1 MRQMNKNY
9 RDKNEIQR
17 ELTPEEKFE
26 LMIQKWKKESNDRL
40 EDIKKGKDRKR
51 PDTRYFLS
59 PFRFERGA

>member
-1 MRQMNKNY
+1 MRNKQS
-9 RDKNEIQR
+9 QR

-40 EDIKKGKDRKR
+40 EDIKRGKDRKR

-59 PFRFERGA
+59 PYRFERGL